1 MNSVFP
7 SIAPGQVH
15 RWGGAVLIVA
25 RRSGSLGG
33 FPSGSLRAPF
43 LSPAEQRVVHALP
56 AWRQAE
62 WTAGRLLAKRLVGE
76 LVPVPE
82 TEAEAGVEILPRAD
96 GSPHVL
102 VGGVPLPGLHLSIS
116 HTARHVAAA
125 LAPEPV
131 GVDLCGTESAGA
143 VRRAA
148 DHVLSPGEL
157 CLIGADR
164 PEAMAGAW
172 ALKEA
177 AVKADRT
184 GIFGPAARRIPLLG
198 LRPPLLGGRRRAM
211 AWRTGDTVLALVLAR
226 AAAHCVGAPCPAG

>member
-1 MNSVFP
+1 M
-7 SIAPGQVH
+7 
-15 RWGGAVLIVA
+15 A
-25 RRSGSLGG
+25 RRPGS
-33 FPSGSLRAPF
+33 PTTPF
-43 LSPAEQRVVHALP
+43 LSPAERRVVHALP

-62 WTAGRLLAKRLVGE
+62 WVAGRRLAKQLVHE
-76 LVPVPE
+76 LLSVPE
-82 TEAEAGVEILPRAD
+82 ADVEVLPRED
-96 GSPHVL
+96 GSPRVL
-102 VGGVPLPGLHLSIS
+102 VFGGPAPTLHLSIS
-116 HTARHVAAA
+116 HTAHHVAAA

-131 GVDLCGTESAGA
+131 GVDLCGTDSAAA

-157 CLIGADR
+157 SLVGSDR

-184 GIFGPAARRIPLLG
+184 GIFGPAARGIELLG
-198 LRPPLLGGRRRAM
+198 LRPPVLGGRRRAM

-226 AAAHCVGAPCPAG
+226 AASSPGLPA